1 MDSVHLRCGAGLPGQ
16 QCERRERRRGS
27 RCARGQKKR
36 KKKTEKKKK
45 DFSSTQLLAGLW
57 FAGLLSGFGP
67 NIMALFRVG
76 PSLGPIVHLG
86 YRVGTEPY
94 HFWTH

>member
-1 MDSVHLRCGAGLPGQ
+1 MAQAYLVSNVRGGRGGEDRGA
-16 QCERRERRRGS
+16 RV
-27 RCARGQKKR
+27 AKKKE
-36 KKKTEKKKK
+36 KKKTETKKK

-94 HFWTH
+94 HFWTR